1 MRKVCGHVLFREIV
15 ADRFLR
21 LPIVQKYEVCEK
33 MRDGFI
39 ANIELDDG
47 YEFALI
53 VYVMQE
59 AYPAQVMEKIRNIS
73 NDKGKYPVIAAPYI
87 SIYLD
92 CMQLKG
98 RGEELA
104 GESAT

>member
-1 MRKVCGHVLFREIV
+1 MICVDFFWFHIV

-33 MRDGFI
+33 MQDGFI

-53 VYVMQE
+53 LYVMQE
-59 AYPAQVMEKIRNIS
+59 AYPAQVMEKVRNIPS
-73 NDKGKYPVIAAPYI
+73 EKGKY
-87 SIYLD
+87 S
-92 CMQLKG
+92 MMFQRHG
-98 RGEELA
+98 N
-104 GESAT
+104 